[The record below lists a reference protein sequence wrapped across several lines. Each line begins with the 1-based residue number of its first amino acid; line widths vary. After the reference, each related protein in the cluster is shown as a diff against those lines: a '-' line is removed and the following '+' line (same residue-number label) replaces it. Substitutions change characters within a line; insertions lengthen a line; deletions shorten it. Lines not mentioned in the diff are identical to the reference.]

1 MSEKIS
7 NKSVVS
13 SVLNQVLA
21 GERMAIRSYNSS
33 LTKVADEDLQ
43 KFLTAF
49 QSDHKLIIE
58 KIKARMRSLGIDPKN
73 SLGLVEGLDR
83 IVMEVAS
90 LVGINSEDDDIIEKI
105 YNNEAKALQK
115 ITGIKTDE
123 LDSISQKLIERI
135 KVINTNNLNQLK
147 DLLEK

>member
-33 LTKVADEDLQ
+33 LTKVADEELQ

-115 ITGIKTDE
+115 IKGDE